1 MKKLALVI
9 VCITWALSGNAQLN
23 TADIGKKPDIPS
35 WDTYEFMKYGTVGA
49 SLYTG
54 TVNYSVPLYTYKD
67 NEFEIPL
74 SVDYATNGFRVNHK
88 SGFLGQSWTLGGVG
102 KITREIKGMPDER
115 RKTVFGTNSISSMT
129 IKGYKEISNE
139 TLVKDI
145 LCGGDN
151 RVYTCLI
158 SLDNQAYDAEPD
170 IYHFNFCG
178 FSGSFRRT
186 TPDIQG
192 NPRFVF
198 FNESTNSRAI
208 NVKIL
213 DENSDIILLDGNG
226 YEYLFQADEYVKE
239 PYDETVVGATR
250 EPKIIAWH
258 LSKITSPSGR
268 EVEFLYYTN
277 DAIENE
283 LSYYPSLSYFHSFVG
298 SAMLVNGGYSSES
311 IDVIEH
317 KSFTSKLTAIIFPD
331 DTHLG
336 LNYEQA
342 EREFYH
348 STPNGTLNPVLRIP
362 DRLSSISVTRAN
374 KVLKSIKF
382 SFDAQHSPYPGNGN
396 TITFLS
402 GINISGQGQYGFD
415 YYPMSGYPALASIK
429 SDHWGYYNGES
440 GGFSTQNFFSNLNFD
455 SNYNESYSNLF
466 HKSPNF
472 NAALSGSLKQ
482 ITYPTGGYSRI
493 TYEPH
498 TYCKKVIR
506 NSSTMFCPEI
516 HLADSTIETGGI
528 RLKQIVTY
536 LSDSVP
542 CDTTIYDYGT
552 GGNLLNV
559 PRYGIYYQ
567 TQVQTQTG
575 IATKTVR
582 SYNLTNDMFNYNRT
596 HIEYGLVREFKSGKG
611 YKDYYF
617 STYSDSPDP
626 DRVDVNGYEDKDARM
641 TIFNIFEVNGGN
653 LTRVYSTNPNN
664 LVTNILTPVAS
675 MQQKRGLLTKENS
688 YNNNG
693 TLLKTKENIYTFP
706 SVCVDTIFTITGE
719 LAREVYYPRFNIEL
733 TRSEETNYFGNHQV
747 VKRTDFVYNKYGMPT
762 EVSSSS
768 SDGVNIVESNKYSG
782 DTLATSGVLMSM
794 RENNIVNAVIQSEA
808 KKAETTLNKTRYT
821 YYQPNED
828 NSALIRPAST
838 EVWTQ
843 SDGWLTTNSYLF
855 NNNGLLS
862 QVTDADGI
870 KTSYLWSY
878 KGKHPVV
885 IAQNT
890 EWQTLAQVLSAAGV
904 GTPEQLSESEE
915 VDDTTFD
922 RLSTIG
928 TYLPNSS
935 VSIYR
940 YKPNAGVSE
949 VVMPNNLRIYYDYDG
964 YGRMTSISD
973 SKNKKLEQREYNL
986 VTITP
991 LTASLSCPASCHV
1004 NDSINISVNSQG
1016 GCGAYSYDWEIKN
1029 SQGYSV
1035 YSTMTSLSQ
1044 LELHPY
1050 VVGVHAEDDYSVEC
1064 VVTDLL
1070 SDETVVLSS
1079 PLHVNPAIIEFS
1091 DINTTIDL
1099 ASGRGSSTASIYT
1112 DSPVTVQFQ
1121 IERRC
1126 AGSCTLK
1133 IGNTQYAVSNN
1144 VGTYS
1149 YSLES
1154 GSTDIEITVASSFAE
1169 TNVSLQ
1175 IISAGDHEIG
1185 NANCINLD
1193 F

>member
-1 MKKLALVI
+1 MKKIALVFI
-9 VCITWALSGNAQLN
+9 CITWALLGNAQLN

-35 WDTYEFMKYGTVGA
+35 WDTYEFMKYGSVGA

-88 SGFLGQSWTLGGVG
+88 SGILGQSWSLGGIG
-102 KITREIKGMPDER
+102 KITREIKGLPDER
-115 RKTVFGTNSISSMT
+115 HKLVGGGAAMSAMDLW
-129 IKGYKEISNE
+129 GYKYIPNG
-139 TLVKDI
+139 TLVEGI
-145 LCGGDN
+145 LCNRDN
-151 RVYTCLI
+151 RVYTCYF
-158 SLDNQAYDAEPD
+158 SLDNKAYDAEPD

-186 TPDIQG
+186 TPDSQG
-192 NPRFVF
+192 KSRFVF

-208 NVKIL
+208 SVKSL
-213 DENSDIILLDGNG
+213 DENFDIILLDGNG
-226 YEYLFQADEYVKE
+226 YEYKFIADEFVKE
-239 PYDETVVGATR
+239 PYDEAVVGAPR
-250 EPKIIAWH
+250 EPKIMAWH
-258 LSKITSPSGR
+258 LSSITAPSGR
-268 EVEFLYYTN
+268 EVKFIYESN
-277 DAIENE
+277 DVFENE
-283 LSYYPSLSYFHSFVG
+283 VSYYPSLSYFHSFVG
-298 SAMLVNGGYSSES
+298 SNMLVDGGYSSET
-311 IDVIEH
+311 IEVVEH
-317 KSFTSKLTAIIFPD
+317 KSFTSKLTAILFPD

-336 LNYEQA
+336 FDYEQA
-342 EREFYH
+342 EQEFFH
-348 STPNGTLNPVLRIP
+348 RSPNGTLSPVLRIP

-415 YYPMSGYPALASIK
+415 YYPMSGYPALGSIK

-440 GGFSTQNFFSNLNFD
+440 GGFSTQNFFNNLIFD
-455 SNYNESYSNLF
+455 SNHNESYSNSF

-482 ITYPTGGYSRI
+482 ISYPTGGYSQI

-498 TYCKKVIR
+498 TYCNQVIR
-506 NSSTMFCPEI
+506 NSSTKFFPEL
-516 HLADSTIETGGI
+516 HPADSTIETGGI

-542 CDTTIYDYGT
+542 NDTTIYDYGT
-552 GGNLLNV
+552 GGNLLNE
-559 PRYGIYYQ
+559 PRYGIHY
-567 TQVQTQTG
+567 QVQAQTAEG
-575 IATKTVR
+575 YCIKDVR
-582 SYNLTNDMFNYNRT
+582 SYNLTNDIYNYNRT
-596 HIEYGLVREFKSGKG
+596 HIEYGQVREFKSGRG
-611 YKDYYF
+611 YKDFYF

-626 DRVDVNGYEDKDARM
+626 NWREINAYEDKDARLS
-641 TIFNIFEVNGGN
+641 IFNRFEVNGGN
-653 LTRVYSTNPNN
+653 FTEVRSLSPSN

-675 MQQKRGLLTKENS
+675 MQHKRGLLTKEIF
-688 YNNNG
+688 YDNNG
-693 TLLKTKENIYTFP
+693 TLLKSKENTYAFP
-706 SVCVDTIFTITGE
+706 SVCVDTVFTITGE
-719 LAREVYYPRFNIEL
+719 IAREVYYPRFNIDL
-733 TRSEETNYFGNHQV
+733 TRSMETDYFGNQQI
-747 VKRTDFVYNKYGMPT
+747 VKRTDFEYNKYGMPT

-782 DTLATSGVLMSM
+782 DTIATSGVLMSM

-808 KKAETTLNKTRYT
+808 KKGGATLNKTRYT
-821 YYQPNED
+821 YYQPNEE
-828 NSALIRPAST
+828 NSVLTRPAST
-838 EVWTQ
+838 EIWTQ
-843 SDGWLTTNSYLF
+843 SDGWLTTNTYLF
-855 NNNGLLS
+855 DNKGLLR

-878 KGKHPVV
+878 KGKHPVA

-890 EWQTLAQVLSAAGV
+890 EWQTLVQGLTAAVG
-904 GTPEQLSESEE
+904 GTPEQLSETAEI
-915 VDDTTFD
+915 DDASFD

-949 VVMPNNLRIYYDYDG
+949 VVMPNSLRTYYAYDG

-973 SKNKKLEQREYNL
+973 SKKKKLEQREYNL
-986 VTITP
+986 ITITP
-991 LTASLSCPASCHV
+991 LSASLSCPVSCHV

-1016 GCGAYSYDWEIKN
+1016 GCGAYSYDWEIKD
-1029 SQGYSV
+1029 SQGNSV
-1035 YSTMTSLSQ
+1035 YSITTSSSL
-1044 LELHPY
+1044 LELLPY
-1050 VVGVHAEDDYSVEC
+1050 AVGIHAGEDYTIEC
-1064 VVTDLL
+1064 VVSDML
-1070 SDETVVLSS
+1070 SEETAELSS
-1079 PLHVNPAIIEFS
+1079 PLHVNPAIIEFA

-1099 ASGRGSSTASIYT
+1099 ASGSGTATASIYT
-1112 DSPVTVQFQ
+1112 DSPVTVRFQ

-1126 AGSCTLK
+1126 AGSCSLK
-1133 IGNTQYAVSNN
+1133 IGNTQYAVSSN

-1149 YSLES
+1149 YSF
-1154 GSTDIEITVASSFAE
+1154 GTGITDIELSVTSSFVE
-1169 TNVSLQ
+1169 TNVFMQ
-1175 IISAGDHEIG
+1175 ISSAGAHQIG
-1185 NANCINLD
+1185 NQNCINLE